1 MIYFQEGNLDY
12 ELEQAETSLKFLT
25 SFVILGK
32 ILGCFNMTKR
42 GLIIV
47 PPKKKKEKIVPPIK
61 RAMQRVFSFMYIVL
75 SIKIKWCGK
84 TDTIELSSTTVYSVH
99 HSLLWNFL
107 CLKCIIMHSIF
118 SQRWIYYA
126 TIPYFIKSWV
136 SLFLEHQIVIVFCSI
151 QFGKCYNTDSVR
163 Y

>member
-47 PPKKKKEKIVPPIK
+47 PPKKKKRKNSPSYQEGYAESLQFYVYCFIYKNKMVWQNRYN
-61 RAMQRVFSFMYIVL
+61 RAQ
-75 SIKIKWCGK
+75 
-84 TDTIELSSTTVYSVH
+84 
-99 HSLLWNFL
+99 
-107 CLKCIIMHSIF
+107 
-118 SQRWIYYA
+118 
-126 TIPYFIKSWV
+126 
-136 SLFLEHQIVIVFCSI
+136 
-151 QFGKCYNTDSVR
+151 
-163 Y
+163 